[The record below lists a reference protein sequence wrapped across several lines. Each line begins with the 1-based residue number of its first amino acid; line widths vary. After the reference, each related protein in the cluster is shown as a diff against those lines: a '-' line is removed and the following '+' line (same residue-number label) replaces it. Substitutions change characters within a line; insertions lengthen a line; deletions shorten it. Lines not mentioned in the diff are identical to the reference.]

1 MARNRGVP
9 HVALL
14 VETSRGYGRS
24 IIEGIAQYVR
34 EHGPWS
40 IQFEERDLEDPPP
53 QWLAGWRGD
62 GIIARSATDALA
74 KAVRATGVAAVELHY
89 SEPGGIDV
97 GCDHDAV
104 GRMAAEHL
112 LDRGLRQFAFF
123 AFGEV
128 RWIRLRREAFV
139 RVLAAAGHPC
149 HVYQPPRGRRVAL
162 PHWEESQHPRVVQWI
177 GSLPR
182 PLGILCGS
190 DLHALHVL
198 DACRELGIQIP
209 EQIAVLGVDNDAV
222 ICGVTNPPL
231 SSIDLNSRRIGYE
244 AAALLARR
252 MAGRSLRSK
261 SLSVP
266 PSHVATRQ
274 STDVLAID
282 DADVAQ
288 AISFIRQG
296 AGKGIRVSEVAAGVG
311 LSRRVLE
318 RRFRQWLGRSPKAE
332 IVRVQIEAAKMLLT
346 QSELSIEAVA
356 RQCGRTPF
364 KYFGQLFRRETGLTP
379 RAFRKAQRVAPPK
392 NTSDDVLP

>member
-24 IIEGIAQYVR
+24 LIEGIAQYVR
-34 EHGPWS
+34 EHGSWS

-53 QWLAGWRGD
+53 RWLAGWRGD

-74 KAVRATGVAAVELHY
+74 KAVRAIGVPLVELHY
-89 SEPGGIDV
+89 REPDGIDV

-104 GRMAAEHL
+104 GCMAAEHL

-139 RVLAAAGHPC
+139 RVLAAAGHSC
-149 HVYQPPRGRRVAL
+149 KVYQPPLSRRVVL
-162 PHWEESQHPRVVQWI
+162 PHWEESQRPHVARWV
-177 GSLPR
+177 GGLPR
-182 PLGILCGS
+182 PLGILCAS

-198 DACRELGIQIP
+198 DACRDLGIQIP

-222 ICGVTNPPL
+222 ICSVINPLL

-244 AAALLARR
+244 AAALLTRR
-252 MAGRSLRSK
+252 MTGRSLRSK
-261 SLSVP
+261 PLSIP
-266 PSHVATRQ
+266 PSHVVTRR

-288 AISFIRQG
+288 AIGLIRQR
-296 AGKGIRVSEVAAGVG
+296 AGKGICVSEVAAGVG

-318 RRFRQWLGRSPKAE
+318 RRFRQWLRRSPKAE
-332 IVRVQIEAAKMLLT
+332 IVRVQIEAAKMLLA
-346 QSELSIEAVA
+346 QSELSIEAIA
-356 RQCGRTPF
+356 RQCGGASF

-379 RAFRKAQRVAPPK
+379 RAFRKARRVMAARNASEDPP
-392 NTSDDVLP
+392 L